1 MDDFSHVGINF
12 PKIFLSKDLAR
23 SSSFFIFAASC
34 KDALVYLAS
43 PFKSERPFQ
52 AHTGVPEAV
61 WRERAKQVT
70 IVTEWLLNKGICAF
84 SPIANGLQ
92 NDEN

>member
-52 AHTGVPEAV
+52 AHTGVP
-61 WRERAKQVT
+61 
-70 IVTEWLLNKGICAF
+70 
-84 SPIANGLQ
+84 
-92 NDEN
+92 